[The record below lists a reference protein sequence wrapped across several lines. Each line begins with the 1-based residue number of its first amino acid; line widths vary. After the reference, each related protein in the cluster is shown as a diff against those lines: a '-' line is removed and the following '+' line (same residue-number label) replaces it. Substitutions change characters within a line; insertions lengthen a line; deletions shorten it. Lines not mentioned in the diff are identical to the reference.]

1 MGARRDG
8 AWERERTQRQRD
20 AQRRREARL
29 LLRAVARLG
38 TRGVIARHFA
48 YWSVD
53 AVIGRRRAREH
64 DAARVRWEATKIVLA
79 SDRRL
84 TREEKPLAYRS
95 FVSERARAGD
105 LGAQRV
111 HDALVAPT
119 RNRSEHVPH
128 REARPVTLAELRLRL
143 NVIRAQEDGRY
154 QRARLERQH
163 LQHVERP
170 PSFDQAL
177 ATERQRIQERAA
189 EATRYTD
196 AERVRLAQLARERR
210 SWNPLVRRAASKEEE
225 QLHGEQR
232 SRYKETL
239 ADTTHEFE
247 QRDLPQLEKLLAGQ
261 ERGYRQYVAASLGL
275 EREINT
281 ARAAYGR
288 IPKVEQQI
296 DVLERS
302 GVAHVDCRAAIPNVG
317 LDGLAA
323 AIELQYRALPE
334 RLRRD
339 VEYSIRKEE
348 RARESVTIDR

>member
-1 MGARRDG
+1 M
-8 AWERERTQRQRD
+8 
-20 AQRRREARL
+20 
-29 LLRAVARLG
+29 G
-38 TRGVIARHFA
+38 TRGVIARQLA

-79 SDRRL
+79 SERRL

-95 FVSERARAGD
+95 FVSERARSGD

-111 HDALVAPT
+111 LDALVAPT

-128 REARPVTLAELRLRL
+128 PEARPVTLAEIRLRL
-143 NVIRAQEDGRY
+143 NVIRAEEEGRY

-177 ATERQRIQERAA
+177 ATERQRIHERAA

-196 AERVRLAQLARERR
+196 AERVRLAQLARARR
-210 SWNPLVRRAASKEEE
+210 SWNPLTRGAATKEEE
-225 QLHGEQR
+225 RLHGEQR

-239 ADTTHEFE
+239 ADATHEFE

-261 ERGYRQYVAASLGL
+261 ERAYRQYVAASLGL
-275 EREINT
+275 EREMNN
-281 ARAAYGR
+281 ARAARDEVPR
-288 IPKVEQQI
+288 IEQRLN
-296 DVLERS
+296 VLERA
-302 GVAHVDCRAAIPNVG
+302 GVAHISCSDTISNAR
-317 LDGLAA
+317 LDDLTA
-323 AIELQYRALPE
+323 AIEQQYRALPNE
-334 RLRRD
+334 IRRD
-339 VEYSIRKEE
+339 VEYSIRKEQ
-348 RARESVTIDR
+348 RARDSMTIDR